1 MPTVGNKP
9 PCINSY
15 VLQGSTFE
23 KSFVIKDSLGALVD
37 LTGSSFAGQ
46 VRKTRLSTTIA
57 ATFDITIDFLLSRV
71 TYSLS
76 AAITAAMTAGETD
89 ESEDSQYVYD
99 IEWTKAN
106 GTIQR
111 IFGGILTLS
120 PEVTR

>member
-1 MPTVGNKP
+1 MPTVGTKP

-23 KSFVIKDSLGALVD
+23 KSFTIKDSAGTLVN
-37 LTGSSFAGQ
+37 LTESSFAGQ
-46 VRKTRLSTTIA
+46 VRKTRLSTTVA
-57 ATFDITIDFLLSRV
+57 ATFTITIDLGLSKV

-76 AAITAAMTAGETD
+76 AAVTAAMTAGETD

-99 IEWTKAN
+99 IEWTKPD
-106 GTIQR
+106 GSIQR
-111 IFGGILTLS
+111 IFGGVLTLS